1 MAHPRSAVAAIVI
14 ALLLLVSAALLVA
27 QQLSNSVTRDF
38 VFDIPQGENLVSVTD
53 RLYEQGD
60 LPVQPLLFKY
70 LGLLTERDGPILAGQ
85 YQVEAGMTAAAL
97 LNLFRSGD
105 VIQYRV
111 TFPEGWTLGNWR
123 TALANAPGLAGT
135 IADMD
140 ERQIAEALD
149 VSGPVEGWLFP
160 DTYQYVQGDTD
171 MDLLKR
177 ALQRMRSVIDME
189 WSARNESVE
198 LTSPY
203 EALILASIIEKE
215 TGLAEDRAK
224 IASVFHNRLAI
235 GMRLQSDPTVIFGMG
250 SNFDGDLKRRHLKT
264 DTPYNS
270 YTRYGLPP
278 GPICSPGR
286 AAIKAA
292 LAGSSHPYLYFVAM
306 GDGRSYFSEDL
317 EEHNRAVDRYQ
328 RQAH

>member
-14 ALLLLVSAALLVA
+14 ALLLLFSAALLVA
-27 QQLSNSVTRDF
+27 QQLSNTVTRDF

-53 RLYEQGD
+53 RLFEQGD

-111 TFPEGWTLGNWR
+111 TFPEGWTLDNWR
-123 TALANAPGLAGT
+123 TALANAPGLTGT

-140 ERQIAEALD
+140 ERQIAEALG

-177 ALQRMRSVIDME
+177 ALQRMRSVIEME
-189 WSARNESVE
+189 WSARNYAVE
-198 LTSPY
+198 LNSPY

-250 SNFDGDLKRRHLKT
+250 SNFDGDLKRRHLKK

-292 LAGSSHPYLYFVAM
+292 LAS
-306 GDGRSYFSEDL
+306 
-317 EEHNRAVDRYQ
+317 
-328 RQAH
+328 

>member
-1 MAHPRSAVAAIVI
+1 
-14 ALLLLVSAALLVA
+14 
-27 QQLSNSVTRDF
+27 
-38 VFDIPQGENLVSVTD
+38 
-53 RLYEQGD
+53 
-60 LPVQPLLFKY
+60 FKY

-111 TFPEGWTLGNWR
+111 TFPEGWTLDNWR
-123 TALANAPGLAGT
+123 TALANAPGLTGT

-140 ERQIAEALD
+140 ERQIAEALG

-177 ALQRMRSVIDME
+177 ALQRMRSVIEME
-189 WSARNESVE
+189 WSARNYAVE
-198 LTSPY
+198 LNSPY

-250 SNFDGDLKRRHLKT
+250 SNFDGDLKRR
-264 DTPYNS
+264 
-270 YTRYGLPP
+270 
-278 GPICSPGR
+278 
-286 AAIKAA
+286 
-292 LAGSSHPYLYFVAM
+292 
-306 GDGRSYFSEDL
+306 
-317 EEHNRAVDRYQ
+317 
-328 RQAH
+328 